1 MLIFKAEL
9 DDKTYQNDSVSMSI
23 DDASISSCVFASDQ
37 VRDAKRFAKLILKI
51 KETKNVGIFYCGEY
65 TYENQVISYIEELK

>member
-37 VRDAKRFAKLILKI
+37 VRDAKRFPKLILKI
-51 KETKNVGIFYCGEY
+51 KKNKKNIRILNCGKY
-65 TYENQVISYIEELK
+65 SYQVEKWITFH

>member
-1 MLIFKAEL
+1 MLIFKAEFY
-9 DDKTYQNDSVSMSI
+9 DKTYQNDSVSMSI

-51 KETKNVGIFYCGEY
+51 KETKNVGIFLLWGIYLRESGY
-65 TYENQVISYIEELK
+65 LTI